1 MTVCADVY
9 VRPQTCDTISIYPS
23 QVHPVTPGG
32 GVRPSGPL
40 VSRTR
45 GKPIPRHPRQNVPPD
60 DDEIAI
66 ALALLNL

>member
-1 MTVCADVY
+1 MTVCTDVY
-9 VRPQTCDTISIYPS
+9 VRPQTCDLVSIYPS
-23 QVHPVTPGG
+23 QVHPGG
-32 GVRPSGPL
+32 RRLRPSGPQ

-45 GKPIPRHPRQNVPPD
+45 GRHPRELVLPD

>member
-1 MTVCADVY
+1 MTVCTDVY
-9 VRPQTCDTISIYPS
+9 VRPQTCDLISIYPS
-23 QVHPVTPGG
+23 QVHPSGG

-45 GKPIPRHPRQNVPPD
+45 GKPIPRHPRSKVLPD

>member
-1 MTVCADVY
+1 MTVCTDVY
-9 VRPQTCDTISIYPS
+9 VRPQTCDLISIYPS
-23 QVHPVTPGG
+23 QVHPGG
-32 GVRPSGPL
+32 GGGRHSTGPQ

-45 GKPIPRHPRQNVPPD
+45 GKPIPRHPRELILPD